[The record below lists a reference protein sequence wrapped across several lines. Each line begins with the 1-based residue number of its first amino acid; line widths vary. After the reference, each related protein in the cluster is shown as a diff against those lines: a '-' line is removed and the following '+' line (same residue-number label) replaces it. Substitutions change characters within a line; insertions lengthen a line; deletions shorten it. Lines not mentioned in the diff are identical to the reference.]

1 MGKLFGTDG
10 IRNRVNEYPVTDLIA
25 LKTGKALAVYC
36 RSKTRNRR
44 VRAVVARDPRTS
56 GAMLESALI
65 AGMLSMGMDVIPLGI
80 LPTPAAAQ
88 LVKTSNS
95 DCAVVI
101 TASHNPACDNGIKIF
116 DRQGFKLTKSAEDM
130 LEKMILTDEIAY
142 AHAPAG
148 ITGALL
154 DGSDALAGYK
164 KYAWQTIGTTSLEG
178 MKIVVDCANGS
189 ACRAAPE
196 IFRGLGAEVIAYN
209 DRPDGKNI
217 NLNCGAVHPEAV
229 SRLVAGHRADLAL
242 ALDGD
247 GDRVIFCDPS
257 GNIIDGDAVIG
268 MCVLAAQQ
276 RGTLRNNK
284 CAVTVMSNLGFHK
297 AMRSNNIEVIT
308 TDVGDQHVIDAMRQH
323 DCQIGG
329 EQSGHIIFLDHG
341 TSGDG
346 IVTALQVMKLIKE
359 SGKTLTELA
368 EFMHPYPQ
376 KLLNLPVKRKI
387 PLAEMHQTMRTV
399 SNYNRSAAGEG
410 RVMVR
415 FSGTENKLRIL
426 AEAAEADEM
435 EKILDQTV
443 KAAMADLEEK

>member
-1 MGKLFGTDG
+1 MKKLFGTDG

-25 LKTGKALAVYC
+25 LQTGKALAVYC
-36 RSKTRNRR
+36 RNQTRRR
-44 VRAVVARDPRTS
+44 GRAVVARDTRTS

-65 AGMLSMGMDVIPLGI
+65 AGMLSMDMDVIPLGI
-80 LPTPAAAQ
+80 LPTPGAAQ

-116 DRQGFKLTKSAEDM
+116 DQDGFKLTESVEVM
-130 LEKMILTDEIAY
+130 LEKMILTEELAH

-154 DGSDALAGYK
+154 DGSDALACYK
-164 KYAWQTIGTTSLEG
+164 KYASQTIGTTSFEG

-189 ACRAAPE
+189 AYRAAPE
-196 IFRGLGAEVIAYN
+196 IFRELGAEVIACN
-209 DRPDGKNI
+209 DLPDGKNI
-217 NLNCGAVHPEAV
+217 NDNCGAVHPANI
-229 SRLVAGHRADLAL
+229 SRLVTEHRADLAL

-247 GDRVIFCDPS
+247 GDRVIFCDAS
-257 GNIIDGDAVIG
+257 GRIIDGDAIIG
-268 MCVLAAQQ
+268 MNILAARQ
-276 RGTLRNNK
+276 RGLLRNNK

-308 TDVGDQHVIDAMRQH
+308 TDVGDQHVIDAMRRH

-346 IVTALQVMKLIKE
+346 IVSALQVMKLMKE

-368 EFMHPYPQ
+368 DFMHPYPQ
-376 KLLNLPVKRKI
+376 KLLNLPVKRKL
-387 PLAEMHQTMRTV
+387 PLEEMTQTMRTV

-426 AEAAEADEM
+426 AEASEADEM